1 MNTSLQRVEAK
12 IDEVAIIEKNVA
24 ICTQLLKLPHY
35 QKMGAEGLLAVL
47 MVADGLGIDKR
58 LALNGALY
66 MARSG
71 CIEMKAA
78 TMSMLIRKAGHSVT
92 KDEKSDNKICILH
105 GKRADNGDEWTASF
119 SVEDAKNAGLMNGS
133 DNAWKKYTSDM
144 LFNRALS
151 RLARQ
156 LFPDVIGNCYVDGE
170 ISEAPKLDEQVNRE
184 EPQES
189 EAEFTVDVQPDPK
202 KDVQPEPKK
211 KEFLPK
217 PKNQFT
223 KSLQEYEKMATE
235 MWIMISQSNPQ
246 SGPAPHELPY
256 WLEYC
261 QCSMPRTDIQTL
273 LKSWAEN
280 SVPFLKGMA
289 SWYERSGQ
297 YSEARR
303 PEAEDV
309 G

>member
-170 ISEAPKLDEQVNRE
+170 ISEAPKLDEQVNRR
-184 EPQES
+184 S
-189 EAEFTVDVQPDPK
+189 
-202 KDVQPEPKK
+202 
-211 KEFLPK
+211 L
-217 PKNQFT
+217 KNLRQ
-223 KSLQEYEKMATE
+223 SLQLMYSQIQRKMYNQ
-235 MWIMISQSNPQ
+235 SQRKRNFFLS
-246 SGPAPHELPY
+246 
-256 WLEYC
+256 
-261 QCSMPRTDIQTL
+261 PRINSQKAYKNMKKWL
-273 LKSWAEN
+273 LKCGS
-280 SVPFLKGMA
+280 
-289 SWYERSGQ
+289 
-297 YSEARR
+297 
-303 PEAEDV
+303 
-309 G
+309 